1 MYTVVKKR
9 VVQTFVTLFQNLEH
23 KIYAQK
29 KKNLNLGVKGFLNAT
44 IFFPI
49 KMNMRDAESSEETTQ
64 FSLDFESMH
73 FQDQRSEKLG

>member
-1 MYTVVKKR
+1 MHKR
-9 VVQTFVTLFQNLEH
+9 
-23 KIYAQK
+23 KQK
-29 KKNLNLGVKGFLNAT
+29 NNLNLGVKGFLNAT
-44 IFFPI
+44 I

>member
-1 MYTVVKKR
+1 M
-9 VVQTFVTLFQNLEH
+9 
-23 KIYAQK
+23 YAQK
-29 KKNLNLGVKGFLNAT
+29 KKNNLNLGVKGFLNAT